1 MFKSLKV
8 FVLGCLPT
16 IGLTQNVSLSDTLE
30 LKTVTVSA
38 TLATEKMPIT
48 RTDIYAP
55 ALRRNDF
62 GQDVPYLLRTTP
74 SVVETSDAGTGIGYT
89 GLRIRGTDASRIN
102 VTIDGIPLND
112 AESQNVYWVDL
123 PDFGSSVDQ
132 IQIQRGV
139 GTSTNGAGA
148 FGATVNLTTH
158 KALKTKEL
166 RYEGSYGS
174 FNTRKHALHYQSN
187 FFNNK
192 LFINARLSKI
202 NSDGYLQRATADL
215 NSWYLAGTYLL
226 SDHSTLSMKAFGGH
240 EVTYQAWSGVP
251 AQYINIDS
259 LRRYNIEGTEKAGE
273 PYKNQV
279 DDYQQKHFHLTWAQ
293 SQPIDN
299 QSDIISKQSLSLHYT
314 HGSGFYEQYKANQKL
329 APYGWN
335 FVLRGADTFFYS
347 DLVRRLW
354 LDNHFG
360 GLIYSYYYK
369 DEKMDLTMGVS
380 GSFYSGDHFG
390 EVIQIVEKPTEK
402 MGQYYQNFGF
412 KTDYSVFAKTNYNFN
427 EQLSGFLDM
436 QYRKVEHEMRGI
448 EKNQRLFEEKVS
460 YIFLNPKIGLYY
472 ARDKSKIYASF
483 AVANREPSRD
493 DIVEAR
499 KNELPKPEQLLNTEI
514 GYKYLISNGFVSANY
529 YNMFY
534 NNQLV
539 LTGQINDV
547 GNPIRVNV
555 PKSYRNGIEL
565 QANWKPIKPLSI
577 GANASFSIHKTLNF
591 TEYRDNWDT
600 WGQDTIAHG
609 TTNLAFSPSAVA
621 NVVLGYELFKKDRNE
636 LSFVLQHKYVGKQYV
651 DNTNNENTTLA
662 AYQQTDLKIFYNT
675 HFYKVKNLTLK
686 LLINNLL
693 NQQFSSNAWAY
704 RFTSANYDPRP
715 ADATARAE
723 GNNTYHLMG
732 YFPQAGINFL
742 FGLSVAF

>member
-1 MFKSLKV
+1 MSKAQQV
-8 FVLGCLPT
+8 FFLCCIPT

-30 LKTVTVSA
+30 LKTVTIAA

-48 RTDIYAP
+48 RTDVYAP

-123 PDFGSSVDQ
+123 PDFAASTDQ

-148 FGATVNLTTH
+148 FGATVNLTTD
-158 KALKTKEL
+158 KVLKNREL
-166 RYEGSYGS
+166 RYEGTLGS
-174 FNTRKHALHYQSN
+174 FKSRKQALNYQSGIL
-187 FFNNK
+187 NNR
-192 LFINARLSKI
+192 FYVNARFSKI
-202 NSDGYLQRATADL
+202 NSDGYLQRSAADL
-215 NSWYLAGTYLL
+215 NSWYLTGTYLTPRT
-226 SDHSTLSMKAFGGH
+226 TLRIKAFGGH
-240 EVTYQAWSGVP
+240 EVTQQAWSGVP

-259 LRRYNIEGTEKAGE
+259 LNRYNIEGTEKAGE
-273 PYKNQV
+273 PYQNQV
-279 DDYQQKHFHLTWAQ
+279 DDYQQQHFHLVLNHQFT
-293 SQPIDN
+293 DN
-299 QSDIISKQSLSLHYT
+299 LKGNVSLHYT
-314 HGSGFYEQYKANQKL
+314 HGFGFYEQYKANQKTSNYKL
-329 APYGWN
+329 PQPYIVGN
-335 FVLRGADTFFYS
+335 DTVNES

-354 LDNHFG
+354 LNNYFYGAIYALTHKTEVAESVLG
-360 GLIYSYYYK
+360 GGYSIY
-369 DEKMDLTMGVS
+369 EGH
-380 GSFYSGDHFG
+380 HFG
-390 EVIQIVEKPTEK
+390 EVISVLRNINQQPFRFYESAAT
-402 MGQYYQNFGF
+402 
-412 KTDYSVFAKTNYNFN
+412 KTDFNLFFKTNYNLN
-427 EQLSGFLDM
+427 NRLNAFLDLQGRM
-436 QYRKVEHEMRGI
+436 VRHDFNGVD
-448 EKNQRLFEEKVS
+448 KNQRDLTQKTNYLF
-460 YIFLNPKIGLYY
+460 FNPKIGLYY
-472 ARDKSKIYASF
+472 ATEKSKIYGSF

-493 DIVEAR
+493 DIVDAL
-499 KNELPKPEQLLNTEI
+499 KNLLPKSEQLLNTEI
-514 GYKYLISNGFVSANY
+514 GYKHLINNGFVSINY

-547 GNPIRVNV
+547 GNAIRVNV
-555 PKSYRNGIEL
+555 PKSYRNGVEL
-565 QANWKPIKPLSI
+565 QTNWKPTNQLSI
-577 GANASFSIHKTLNF
+577 GANASFSMNKALNF

-609 TTNLAFSPSAVA
+609 TTNLAFSPS
-621 NVVLGYELFKKDRNE
+621 VVGNLMVGYELFKNANHE
-636 LSFVLQHKYVGKQYV
+636 LSLLVQHKYVGKQYV

-675 HFYKVKNLTLK
+675 HFYSIKNLTLK

-693 NQQFSSNAWAY
+693 NQKYSSNAWAY

-715 ADATARAE
+715 YDPTSRAE
-723 GNNTYHLMG
+723 SNNTYHLMG
-732 YFPQAGINFL
+732 YFPQAGINFMV
-742 FGLSVAF
+742 GLSVAF

>member
-1 MFKSLKV
+1 MFKSQKV
-8 FVLGCLPT
+8 LVLFCLPT
-16 IGLTQNVSLSDTLE
+16 IGLTQNVSLTDTLE

-48 RTDIYAP
+48 RTDLHAP

-123 PDFGSSVDQ
+123 PDFGTSVDQ

-148 FGATVNLTTH
+148 FGATVNLTTD
-158 KALKTKEL
+158 KVLKNREL
-166 RYEGSYGS
+166 RYDGAYGS
-174 FNTRKHALHYQSN
+174 FNSRKHALNYNSGVL
-187 FFNNK
+187 NNK
-192 LFINARLSKI
+192 FYVNARFSKI
-202 NSDGYLQRATADL
+202 NSDGYLERSAADL
-215 NSWYLAGTYLL
+215 NSWYLAATYFT
-226 SDHSTLSMKAFGGH
+226 SRTTLKIKAFGGH
-240 EVTYQAWSGVP
+240 EVTQQAWSGVP

-259 LRRYNIEGTEKAGE
+259 LRRYNIEGTEKVGE

-279 DDYQQKHFHLTWAQ
+279 DDYQQQHFHLILNHQFT
-293 SQPIDN
+293 DN
-299 QSDIISKQSLSLHYT
+299 LKGNVSLHYT
-314 HGSGFYEQYKANQKL
+314 HGFGFYEQYKANQKL
-329 APYGWN
+329 SNYKLPQPYVVGN
-335 FVLRGADTFFYS
+335 DTIIKS

-354 LDNHFG
+354 LNNNFYGAIYALTHKTSVSESTLG
-360 GLIYSYYYK
+360 GGYSVYK
-369 DEKMDLTMGVS
+369 GH
-380 GSFYSGDHFG
+380 HFG
-390 EVIQIVEKPTEK
+390 EVINILKNIQQKTVRFYESEAT
-402 MGQYYQNFGF
+402 
-412 KTDYSVFAKTNYNFN
+412 KTDFNLFFKTNYSFN
-427 EQLSGFLDM
+427 EDWNGFIDLQGRTVRHDFNG
-436 QYRKVEHEMRGI
+436 VD
-448 EKNQRLFEEKVS
+448 KNQRDLAQKTNYLF
-460 YIFLNPKIGLYY
+460 FNPKIGLYY
-472 ARDKSKIYASF
+472 AKEKTKIYGSF

-493 DIVEAR
+493 DIVDAI
-499 KNELPKPEQLLNTEI
+499 KNILPKPEQLLNTEI
-514 GYKYLISNGFVSANY
+514 GYKYLITNGFVSANY

-547 GNPIRVNV
+547 GNAIRVNV
-555 PKSYRNGIEL
+555 PKSYRNGVEL
-565 QANWKPIKPLSI
+565 QANWKPTNPLTI
-577 GANASFSIHKTLNF
+577 GANTSFSINKTLNF

-600 WGQDTIAHG
+600 WGQDTIAHE

-621 NVVLGYELFKKDRNE
+621 NVMLGYELFKNDKNE

-651 DNTNNENTTLA
+651 DNTSSENTTLA

-693 NQQFSSNAWAY
+693 NQKFSSNAWAY

-715 ADATARAE
+715 DDATARAE
-723 GNNTYHLMG
+723 TNNTYHLMG

-742 FGLSVAF
+742 FGLSIAF